1 MGVEIRAHLVCS
13 AKTGK
18 IAENSWY
25 TAHIHFLRPVLIKNA
40 VYRVLLLHM
49 VDEL

>member
-25 TAHIHFLRPVLIKNA
+25 TAHIHFLRPVLIKKRGIP
-40 VYRVLLLHM
+40 YTPSTRGR
-49 VDEL
+49 